1 MALWMSNVWGHV
13 VQKCVDNVIFI
24 IFILLINYLMKYVFM
39 KLAEWRGML
48 IYTYIMGA
56 DV

>member
-1 MALWMSNVWGHV
+1 MALWISNVWGHV
-13 VQKCVDNVIFI
+13 VQKCVDHVIFI

-48 IYTYIMGA
+48 IYTYIMGVDA
-56 DV
+56 